1 MAQEVIRQS
10 CRRNDRRTEA
20 KSGEEKSETAGPLA
34 LSFRRQRETNLQV
47 KGAMAKELASM
58 GLTEES
64 IQQILHLEDEI
75 PF

>member
-10 CRRNDRRTEA
+10 CRRNDRRTAA
-20 KSGEEKSETAGPLA
+20 KSGEEKSETAGPSA
-34 LSFRRQRETNLQV
+34 LSFQRQRETNLQV
-47 KGAMAKELASM
+47 KGAMAKELAAM
-58 GLTEES
+58 GLTEDS

>member
-1 MAQEVIRQS
+1 MAQEVIRQTG
-10 CRRNDRRTEA
+10 RRNDRRQAA
-20 KSGEEKSETAGPLA
+20 KTDDEKNETAGPSA
-34 LSFRRQRETNLQV
+34 LSFQRQRETNLQV

-64 IQQILHLEDEI
+64 IQQILHLNDDV